1 MTMPSV
7 RPQVLLVGVIAEVA
21 AALHAALADG
31 ADLVQVSAEEVLA
44 HSASPAPN
52 RGPTLVV
59 IGRESPAPL
68 GLAHALRPNGID
80 LAVIVVS
87 TPVTQAELAPLPLLF
102 TGEQA
107 HQVPAARADQLPA
120 VARQL
125 LEAMARRRHYT
136 AVRAAA
142 QRQLGVGTAISRQL
156 GEQLFGEFLIQ
167 APIGAIMLDDT
178 GGILAWNHKAAD
190 ILGLTEPD
198 SLGRALA
205 DLFPPPTQTR
215 LHQDLAHPTN
225 IDAVFDRTGRDGAT
239 QSLRLA
245 FQQVSDAQGVDRLLV
260 LVDDVTDRVETQRLL
275 AERTSHALL
284 SADVAAAMTAG
295 GALPQRLRRAAQAIV
310 DRLDAALAR
319 VWILDPVRNVLN
331 LRASAGMYTRLD
343 GEHAHIPVGA
353 LKIGLIAA
361 ERRPHLTNS
370 VIGDPRVNDQEWAR
384 REGMVAFAG
393 YPLITNG
400 ELMGVLGLFARHP
413 LPDAALDA
421 LAGIAN
427 QIAVGIREDRLLQQ
441 LSTTAETL
449 QRSLLPAALP
459 DVPRLALAA
468 RYLPGAEGVEAG
480 GDWYDVLDLD
490 PDHIALVV
498 GDVVGQGAPA

>member
-1 MTMPSV
+1 MSLV
-7 RPQVLLVGVIAEVA
+7 RPQVLLVGVVAEVA

-44 HSASPAPN
+44 HSATPAPN

-59 IGRESPAPL
+59 IGRELPAPL

-87 TPVTQAELAPLPLLF
+87 TPVTQVELAPLPLLL

-107 HQVPAARADQLPA
+107 CQVPAARADQLPA
-120 VARQL
+120 IARQL

-156 GEQLFGEFLIQ
+156 GEQLFGEFLTQ

-178 GGILAWNHKAAD
+178 GGILAWNHKATD

-205 DLFPPPTQTR
+205 GLFPSPTRTR

-225 IDAVFDRTGRDGAT
+225 IDAVFDRTGRDGAA

-260 LVDDVTDRVETQRLL
+260 LVEDVTDRVQTQRLL

-295 GALPQRLRRAAQAIV
+295 GALPQKLHKAAEAIV

-319 VWILDPVRNVLN
+319 VWIIEPVGNVLN
-331 LRASAGMYTRLD
+331 LRASAGMYTHLD

-370 VIGDPRVNDQEWAR
+370 VIGDPQVNDQEWAR

-393 YPLITNG
+393 YPLITDG

-427 QIAVGIREDRLLQQ
+427 QIAVGVREDRLLQQ
-441 LSTTAETL
+441 LSSTAETL

-459 DVPRLALAA
+459 NVPRLALAA

-480 GDWYDVLDLD
+480 GDW
-490 PDHIALVV
+490 
-498 GDVVGQGAPA
+498 